1 MKKFYTIFTLIFF
14 AGLFTACTGGTFV
27 DPGHLD
33 GMVTSGNTSGFG
45 GSDGGGGGGKK
56 DGGGAKPTELPAS
69 ASYNDALAKLDAII
83 AYSGTTATQKTAAEG
98 MKTAITTATSAVWP
112 ATKAAQIQAI
122 NTLIGQLS

>member
-45 GSDGGGGGGKK
+45 GSDGGGGGKK
-56 DGGGAKPTELPAS
+56 DGGGAKPTELPSS
-69 ASYNDALAKLDAII
+69 ASYTDALAKLDAII
-83 AYSGTTATQKTAAEG
+83 AYSGTTATQKTTAEG
-98 MKTAITTATSAVWP
+98 IKTAITAATSFAWSS
-112 ATKAAQIQAI
+112 TKAAQISAI
-122 NTLIGQLS
+122 NILIGQLS

>member
-45 GSDGGGGGGKK
+45 GSGGPGGGGAALTPEGAAFLEHHAKFVAECNREIEKIFKK
-56 DGGGAKPTELPAS
+56 YYG
-69 ASYNDALAKLDAII
+69 
-83 AYSGTTATQKTAAEG
+83 
-98 MKTAITTATSAVWP
+98 
-112 ATKAAQIQAI
+112 
-122 NTLIGQLS
+122 